1 MAQFNNW
8 LEDLKAAFDGDLAK
22 FHTSCQK
29 IILTSMTI
37 DEQLKMT
44 YNSTVHVHPAIST
57 HWQKFKH
64 WIQDVVLHGN
74 LDHQNLSNEF
84 TAACQC
90 FSEDLNQFYV
100 HLFNLGIQ
108 SGHLVDVEDY

>member
-8 LEDLKAAFDGDLAK
+8 LKDLKAAFDGDPAK
-22 FHTSCQK
+22 FHTSHQK

-44 YNSTVHVHPAIST
+44 YNSTVCVHPAIST

-74 LDHQNLSNEF
+74 LDCQKLSSKF
-84 TAACQC
+84 TAACQR
-90 FSEDLNQFYV
+90 FSEDPNQFYLR
-100 HLFNLGIQ
+100 LFNLGIQ
-108 SGHLVDVEDY
+108 SGHSIDMEDY